1 MAVKKQCNHA
11 GCKTLIDY
19 RQKYCGKHKAKQ
31 TAIKREESKA
41 KVNIFNSIK
50 VEHGERLH
58 TCIG

>member
-1 MAVKKQCNHA
+1 MIIGRSIVGSTKQSKRQLSVKK
-11 GCKTLIDY
+11 
-19 RQKYCGKHKAKQ
+19 
-31 TAIKREESKA
+31 ESKA

>member
-11 GCKTLIDY
+11 GCKTLIIGRSIVGSIKQSK
-19 RQKYCGKHKAKQ
+19 RQLSVKK
-31 TAIKREESKA
+31 ESKA